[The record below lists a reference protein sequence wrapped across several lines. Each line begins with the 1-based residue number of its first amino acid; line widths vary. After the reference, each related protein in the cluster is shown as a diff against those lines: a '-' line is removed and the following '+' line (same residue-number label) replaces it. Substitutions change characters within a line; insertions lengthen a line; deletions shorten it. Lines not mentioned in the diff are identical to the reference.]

1 MTVNGIDLQ
10 AVVQLELNDSYRGRV
25 MSLWV
30 VLVIGLAAISAILM
44 GIFGDLIGI
53 RNILVI
59 SSLLGIT
66 SLIAL
71 LLLLKKKI

>member
-1 MTVNGIDLQ
+1 
-10 AVVQLELNDSYRGRV
+10 